1 MEMGHYAA
9 IVDVETTGLSPYQ
22 DEVIELAVNL
32 VEVDLPSGR
41 IISRIDYYCG
51 QREPLSQV
59 AIEGLSGRGFTLT
72 VSLVSETLSFGRGG
86 STDIHG
92 LTLDDLRGKS
102 LDEARIRRIFDRA
115 EFFVAHNA
123 SFDRSFVL
131 PMFPCIAGKP
141 WLCSM
146 HDIDWKRE
154 GCPNKRLSTILK
166 RLTLS
171 TDSLHSAAADV
182 AGVLS
187 VISREDRS
195 GVPFFRQMLGQFAA
209 RREQAQRKDAELLE
223 RCRSVREEMRR
234 SARESEEKTQRS
246 HARVVQEE
254 AIPDFGR
261 TTEDFLTQ
269 PTPEIALE
277 NRVFV
282 FTGTF
287 ACGKKRRCWELVASH
302 RGVCEDVVTHRTD
315 YLVVGSLGSPSW
327 VHGCYGNKIEAAR
340 ALWREGLQIAIVSEE
355 CWVRALNAAEGR
367 EPKR

>member
-1 MEMGHYAA
+1 MEVGHYAA
-9 IVDVETTGLSPYQ
+9 VVDVETTGLSPYQ
-22 DEVIELAVNL
+22 DEIIELAAYL

-41 IISRIDYYCG
+41 ILSRTDSYCG

-59 AIEGLSGRGFTLT
+59 AIEGLNGRGFTLT
-72 VSLVSETLSFGRGG
+72 ISLVRETLSFGRGG

-146 HDIDWKRE
+146 HDIDWNRE
-154 GCPNKRLSTILK
+154 GCPNKRLSTILDW
-166 RLTLS
+166 LS
-171 TDSLHSAAADV
+171 LSADGLHSAAADV

-187 VISREDRS
+187 VLSREDRS
-195 GVPFFRQMLGQFAA
+195 GVPFFRQLLGQFGA
-209 RREQAQRKDAELLE
+209 RREQAQLKDTELLE

-234 SARESEEKTQRS
+234 SAREQDEKSERAR
-246 HARVVQEE
+246 ARVEHE
-254 AIPDFGR
+254 ATNRDFGQR
-261 TTEDFLTQ
+261 TEDFLTQ
-269 PTPEIALE
+269 PSPEIVFQ

-287 ACGKKRRCWELVASH
+287 AYGKKRRCWESVAS
-302 RGVCEDVVTHRTD
+302 RGGVCEDVVTHRMN
-315 YLVVGSLGSPSW
+315 YLVVGSLGSPAW
-327 VHGCYGNKIEAAR
+327 VHGHYGNKIEAAR
-340 ALWREGLQIAIVSEE
+340 AMWREGLQIDVVSEE
-355 CWVRALNAAEGR
+355 TWVRALKAAEGQD
-367 EPKR
+367 PKR